1 MRKWDRRDTVIRT
14 AMFDHQSSSCE
25 GFSVYFFFIEFQ
37 CLTFRIH
44 LVRVSGCFFCFVL
57 SSFSVL
63 LWCFSVFSIVFQCV
77 LPLCF
82 SVSLVCFSMLTI
94 VLVCFTIVFHNS
106 LTFVSVCFTTVSV
119 LCMHVCIDE
128 DGEVSSQTSHTANSE
143 LLRLSDGPVHYR
155 SHQRGPQGI
164 HG

>member
-1 MRKWDRRDTVIRT
+1 M
-14 AMFDHQSSSCE
+14 
-25 GFSVYFFFIEFQ
+25 
-37 CLTFRIH
+37 
-44 LVRVSGCFFCFVL
+44 
-57 SSFSVL
+57 
-63 LWCFSVFSIVFQCV
+63 VFQCV
-77 LPLCF
+77 LH
-82 SVSLVCFSMLTI
+82 SVS
-94 VLVCFTIVFHNS
+94 VCFTIVFQ
-106 LTFVSVCFTTVSV
+106 CFASMFQYVNHCFGVFYHCFSQQFNLCFGVFYHCVSV